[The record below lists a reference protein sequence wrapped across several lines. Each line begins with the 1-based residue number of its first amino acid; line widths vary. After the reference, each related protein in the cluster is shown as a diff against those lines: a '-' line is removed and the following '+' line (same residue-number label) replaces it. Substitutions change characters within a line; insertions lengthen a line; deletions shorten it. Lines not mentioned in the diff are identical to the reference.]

1 MCWVRAGRGPRGLWV
16 PEEKAVLKGAEA
28 GEAGIAGRRDLSL
41 RVRAGSPCG
50 RATRAEA
57 GGFVGLG
64 HGQVAEVAV
73 GGTQCF
79 SHFFL
84 EITVDLGIP

>member
-1 MCWVRAGRGPRGLWV
+1 MQRRGR
-16 PEEKAVLKGAEA
+16 EA
-28 GEAGIAGRRDLSL
+28 RHLGRKDLSV

-57 GGFVGLG
+57 RGFVGLG
-64 HGQVAEVAV
+64 HGQVPEVAV

-84 EITVDLGIP
+84 EITVDLGIR